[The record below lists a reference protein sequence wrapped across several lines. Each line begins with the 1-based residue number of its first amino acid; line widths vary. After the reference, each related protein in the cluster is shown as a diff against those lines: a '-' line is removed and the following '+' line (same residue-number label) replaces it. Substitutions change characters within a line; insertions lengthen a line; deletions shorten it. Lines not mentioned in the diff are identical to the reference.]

1 MLWLPLNEWLTGLSV
16 VSVLCLFLSR
26 QCVPVEN
33 TGEPVL
39 RSACALTMAPATPLT
54 ALANVSQAGLETT
67 VHRVRTN
74 LSFSLFAF
82 SVSPSFIVFFSY
94 CSFPSIFIHLSFMD
108 VSCHSATLIMTT
120 SIFLCQIPH
129 KTNNFFNKL
138 LDSTLSIIYTAQESS
153 NMK

>member
-1 MLWLPLNEWLTGLSV
+1 M
-16 VSVLCLFLSR
+16 SVLCLFLSR
-26 QCVPVEN
+26 QCVPVAN
-33 TGEPVL
+33 TGKPVL

-74 LSFSLFAF
+74 LSFSVCIF
-82 SVSPSFIVFFSY
+82 SFTFFYCVFSY

-138 LDSTLSIIYTAQESS
+138 LDSTLSIIYTAQESG